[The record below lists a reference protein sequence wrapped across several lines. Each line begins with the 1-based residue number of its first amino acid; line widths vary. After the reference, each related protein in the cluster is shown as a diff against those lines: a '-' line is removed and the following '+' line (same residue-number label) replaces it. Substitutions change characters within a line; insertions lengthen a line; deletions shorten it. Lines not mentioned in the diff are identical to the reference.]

1 MVNQIN
7 ENALSVYTMINISI
21 NSRGLKRVRMK
32 ENLNSFISEKHF
44 LQVPTTLEES
54 LPITRAALFHMS
66 WCGQTAGARL
76 RGGRQGAG
84 VLQSK
89 RTS

>member
-44 LQVPTTLEES
+44 LPSSYYPRGKFTHHTCCIVSHVLVWADGRS
-54 LPITRAALFHMS
+54 
-66 WCGQTAGARL
+66 QTE
-76 RGGRQGAG
+76 GRQTRSRGAA
-84 VLQSK
+84 V
-89 RTS
+89 